1 MFYDK
6 LVNMLKLQKI
16 KYLTKNTEKKSFS
29 MTSEHFVLWTFL
41 LLYNTNFSVCIGVK
55 APSASAATSLSMA
68 SSLFNSMSMHNS
80 PEDNNNNAINGEED
94 NGRRP
99 PEECKVKNL
108 KQQQRM
114 TMAKLD
120 AHRCLIRDTVI
131 AVPVPDTIIANFVH
145 PSHVVVPRCTGRNN
159 THSKLKT

>member
-1 MFYDK
+1 MWK
-6 LVNMLKLQKI
+6 LLQ
-16 KYLTKNTEKKSFS
+16 TKDTAKTTKQETFS
-29 MTSEHFVLWTFL
+29 MTSKHFVLLSFL
-41 LLYNTNFSVCIGVK
+41 LLYNPNSSVSCIGVK

>member
-1 MFYDK
+1 MK
-6 LVNMLKLQKI
+6 LLQARDISKTS
-16 KYLTKNTEKKSFS
+16 KQKPFS
-29 MTSEHFVLWTFL
+29 MTSKHFVLLTFL
-41 LLYNTNFSVCIGVK
+41 LLYNTNCSVCIGVK

-68 SSLFNSMSMHNS
+68 SSLFNSMSMH
-80 PEDNNNNAINGEED
+80 PEDDNAIIGGDDE
-94 NGRRP
+94 NGRRA

-145 PSHVVVPRCTGRNN
+145 PSHVVVPRCTGKHN
-159 THSKLKT
+159 SMLYKLSWKIYV

>member
-1 MFYDK
+1 
-6 LVNMLKLQKI
+6 MLKLLQI

-68 SSLFNSMSMHNS
+68 SSLFNSMSLH
-80 PEDNNNNAINGEED
+80 PEDNNAIISGDEE

-108 KQQQRM
+108 VYCNSV
-114 TMAKLD
+114 KLKSVLK
-120 AHRCLIRDTVI
+120 CINQKNL
-131 AVPVPDTIIANFVH
+131 NFVFKIVAKF
-145 PSHVVVPRCTGRNN
+145 S
-159 THSKLKT
+159 L

>member
-1 MFYDK
+1 MWRLIHSLRRTSK
-6 LVNMLKLQKI
+6 RKPRLMAS
-16 KYLTKNTEKKSFS
+16 KN
-29 MTSEHFVLWTFL
+29 FVLLMFL
-41 LLYNTNFSVCIGVK
+41 LLYHTKNTVCMGVK

-145 PSHVVVPRCTGRNN
+145 PSHVVVPRCTGKKWFLL
-159 THSKLKT
+159 TYMMYHK

>member
-1 MFYDK
+1 MWK
-6 LVNMLKLQKI
+6 LLQI
-16 KYLTKNTEKKSFS
+16 KDRTKTTQQKTFS
-29 MTSEHFVLWTFL
+29 MTSKHFVLLSCL
-41 LLYNTNFSVCIGVK
+41 LLYNPNFSVLCIGVK

-145 PSHVVVPRCTGRNN
+145 PSHVVVPRCTGKNVV
-159 THSKLKT
+159 L